1 MVCPSKLRGKLFTT
15 AAVDNI
21 DHNTS
26 STSSHSSFHG
36 TAISLVQHP
45 SKNESGISRA
55 VDKVDPSKTSSS
67 KTISELPSTYSD
79 IAPMA
84 LPNNKLQAPAVPQHS
99 LTSLETPSNGD
110 TVYEEKDWLAHAQEL
125 VIKQKLDVKDFIS
138 WAAFRASKCLP
149 STYIPAIITLLPMFP
164 ETSSS
169 LAMIAHSMRVVKAAV
184 QHLNPSQIPVVAL
197 DQPLFALAKQIQWTL
212 PEFDEDHFVI
222 MLGGLHTE
230 MAALKMLGK
239 WLTGSGWSDI
249 ICGAGVATQGVAESF
264 LTASHVART
273 RRAHQ
278 VTAVSLHILTNK
290 AYETSKIKVD
300 KNDRPLSLEEWMK
313 AMEKKS
319 PTFLFWT
326 LVQQLELT
334 CLCLVRAFRDENFS
348 LYVDAIRKLLPWMFY
363 DGSHQLFQ
371 VVNRALSRHACSV
384 FQAPRSLQALQ

>member
-84 LPNNKLQAPAVPQHS
+84 LPNNKLQAPAVPQQS
-99 LTSLETPSNGD
+99 LTNLETPSNGD

-222 MLGGLHTE
+222 MLGGLHRE
-230 MAALKMLGK
+230 MAAFKMLGK
-239 WLTGSGWSDI
+239 CRTSAV
-249 ICGAGVATQGVAESF
+249 GAPFT
-264 LTASHVART
+264 
-273 RRAHQ
+273 
-278 VTAVSLHILTNK
+278 
-290 AYETSKIKVD
+290 
-300 KNDRPLSLEEWMK
+300 
-313 AMEKKS
+313 
-319 PTFLFWT
+319 
-326 LVQQLELT
+326 
-334 CLCLVRAFRDENFS
+334 
-348 LYVDAIRKLLPWMFY
+348 
-363 DGSHQLFQ
+363 
-371 VVNRALSRHACSV
+371 
-384 FQAPRSLQALQ
+384 